1 MVLLHDFPEFLSE
14 FYFSLC
20 DVIPT
25 RCIQM
30 RNIILSAYPP
40 TLRLPD
46 PHLRDAQLESLSD
59 MGPIPPVLSD
69 FTTGLR
75 QGDMRGAL
83 DQCLLNRGSTALVSS
98 LKESLMLPASSPQV
112 AQGEHYN
119 LTTLNAMVM
128 YVGVSSVAQAKARSG
143 SPVFVPTDPGVTLLT
158 HLATELDVEGE

>member
-1 MVLLHDFPEFLSE
+1 MVILHDFPEFLSE

-20 DVIPT
+20 DVIPA

-46 PHLRDAQLESLSD
+46 PHRETQLESLSD

-69 FTTGLR
+69 FTLGLR
-75 QGDMRGAL
+75 HGDMRAAL
-83 DQCLLNRGSTALVSS
+83 DQCLLGRGSTALVTS
-98 LKESLMLPASSPQV
+98 LKESLTLPSSGPHV
-112 AQGEHYN
+112 TSGERYN
-119 LTTLNAMVM
+119 LQALNAMVM

-143 SPVFVPTDPGVTLLT
+143 SHVFVPTDPGVTLLT
-158 HLATELDVEGE
+158 HLANDLDAEGK